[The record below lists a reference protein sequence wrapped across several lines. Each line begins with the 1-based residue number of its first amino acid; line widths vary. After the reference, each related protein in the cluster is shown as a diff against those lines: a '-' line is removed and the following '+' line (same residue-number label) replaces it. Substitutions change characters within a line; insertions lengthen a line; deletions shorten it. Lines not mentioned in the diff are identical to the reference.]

1 MDIGPSTSQAFAQ
14 AVLRCKT
21 IFWNGPMGKYEVEA
35 WARGT
40 VAVAQAVAQAFDEGA
55 VTVVGGK
62 CRVCL
67 IG

>member
-1 MDIGPSTSQAFAQ
+1 
-14 AVLRCKT
+14 
-21 IFWNGPMGKYEVEA
+21 MGKYEVEA